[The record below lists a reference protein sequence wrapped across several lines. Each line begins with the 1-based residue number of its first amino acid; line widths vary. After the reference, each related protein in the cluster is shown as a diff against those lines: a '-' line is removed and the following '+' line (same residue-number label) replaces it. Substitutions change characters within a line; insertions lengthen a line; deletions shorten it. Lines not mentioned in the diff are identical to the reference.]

1 MADHHSLRTPIRW
14 QDGTRTYEAGYKG
27 SFDAPENVDD
37 YYLKVSGPGMTAPT
51 EYTGLLA
58 KSNIKNPDGSGNL
71 FKTSPVVSGGSV
83 GTNDY
88 KQSTAYSVASGL
100 RQALTDP
107 NNPTIF
113 GKIFSTPLTATVG
126 GAGLL
131 AGIGLLGSHLGK
143 KFGLLAPDTDPL
155 WYGLGGAAVGGAA
168 GYFSNKYNLFNQAPT
183 EGFTKSSSMWQDPRN
198 FLLEKLQRSQ
208 DINAIDKAL
217 LANKIR
223 NMDHYSATNLEK
235 LVRGALG
242 IGVGTIIAKFFGL
255 GALGTALSAMGGIYA
270 MNTMGVGSSIF
281 K

>member
-1 MADHHSLRTPIRW
+1 MADHHLLRTPIRW
-14 QDGTRTYEAGYKG
+14 QDGTRTYEAGYRG
-27 SFDAPENVDD
+27 SFGAPEKLSD
-37 YYLKVSGPGMTAPT
+37 YYLKVSGPGVSSST

-58 KSNIKNPDGSGNL
+58 KANIRNPDGSGNL
-71 FKTSPVVSGGSV
+71 FKTSPIVSNSV

-88 KQSTAYSVASGL
+88 KQSMAYSAAKGL
-100 RQALTDP
+100 REALTDP
-107 NNPTIF
+107 YNPTIF
-113 GKIFSTPLTATVG
+113 GKIFNTPLTATVG

-131 AGIGLLGSHLGK
+131 AGVGLLGAHIGK
-143 KFGLLAPDTDPL
+143 KIGYLDPDTDPL
-155 WYGLGGAAVGGAA
+155 WYGLGGAALGGAA
-168 GYFSNKYNLFNQAPT
+168 GYLSNKYSLFNQSPT

-223 NMDHYSATNLEK
+223 NMDTYSANNLEK

-270 MNTMGVGSSIF
+270 MNAMGVGSSIF

>member
-1 MADHHSLRTPIRW
+1 MADHHSLKTPIRW
-14 QDGTRTYEAGYKG
+14 QDGTRTYEAGYRG
-27 SFDAPENVDD
+27 AQHAPEKLSD
-37 YYLKVSGPGMTAPT
+37 YYLKVSGPGMASPT

-71 FKTSPVVSGGSV
+71 FKTSPIVSNSV

-88 KQSTAYSVASGL
+88 KQSMAYSAAKGL
-100 RQALTDP
+100 REALTDP
-107 NNPTIF
+107 NNPTVF
-113 GKIFSTPLTATVG
+113 GKIFNTPLTATVG

-131 AGIGLLGSHLGK
+131 AGVGLLGSHLGK
-143 KFGLLAPDTDPL
+143 KFGFLDPETDPL

-168 GYFSNKYNLFNQAPT
+168 GYFSNKYSLFNQSPT

-223 NMDHYSATNLEK
+223 NMDTYSANNLEK

-242 IGVGTIIAKFFGL
+242 IGVGAIIAKFFGL

-270 MNTMGVGSSIF
+270 MNAMGVGSSIF